1 MLKVSLD
8 TNAILDLCYR
18 AYPEVIF
25 SSLWHEIELMRDGNF
40 IKFYLCE
47 SANSEVLQQISNH
60 DLDESIYTNFLKRL
74 HVEIISSDEFGQ
86 DTLFLKKELLKFPAS
101 QSSKHVTADNY
112 ADLDIIS
119 LAKSLG
125 NTTVLT
131 CEQKAPIFNWDNKGH
146 KSFLKVPNICEKF
159 AVNCGNWPHILE
171 LLGIKFQTPSI

>member
-18 AYPEVIF
+18 AYPEDIF
-25 SSLWHEIELMRDGNF
+25 SSLWHEIELMCNGKF

-47 SANSEVLQQISNH
+47 SANGEVLQQISNH
-60 DLDESIYTNFLKRL
+60 DLDESIFNDFIQRFN
-74 HVEIISSDEFGQ
+74 VEIVSSDEFGR
-86 DTLFLKKELLKFPAS
+86 DTLSLKSELLKFPAS

-131 CEQKAPIFNWDNKGH
+131 CEQKAPIFNWENKAH

-159 AVNCGNWPHILE
+159 AVKCGNWPHVLQS
-171 LLGIKFQTPSI
+171 LGIKFQPPII

>member
-8 TNAILDLCYR
+8 TNAIIDLCFR
-18 AYPEVIF
+18 AYPEDIF
-25 SSLWHEIELMRDGNF
+25 TNLWHEIELMCHGNF

-47 SANSEVLQQISNH
+47 SVNSEVLQQISNH
-60 DLDESIYTNFLKRL
+60 ELDGSIYNDFVQRFRVEIVSSDDFGGHTIFLKR
-74 HVEIISSDEFGQ
+74 
-86 DTLFLKKELLKFPAS
+86 ELLKFPAS
-101 QSSKHVTADNY
+101 QSSKHVTTDNY

-146 KSFLKVPNICEKF
+146 KFFLKVPNICEKF
-159 AVNCGNWPHILE
+159 AVNCGNWPHVLQS
-171 LLGIKFQTPSI
+171 LGITFLPPA